1 MNYLNI
7 LGIGNALVDVLVLPE
22 DDQLISDLEL
32 PKGSMTLV
40 DKDLSSKILQKT
52 AHLNNKLANGG
63 SVANAMNGIASL
75 DVPSGYIGSIGKDK
89 LGDLFKK
96 NMKSKGIT
104 TFLKEADLPT
114 GCAISL
120 ISPDGE
126 RTFATY
132 LGAAVK
138 MGTEDLSPES
148 FKGFDL
154 FLIEGYLVFNQ
165 PLIMAAAAMAKS
177 AGLRIALDL
186 ASYNVVEANMDTL
199 NELVNN
205 YVDIVFANEEEAKS
219 FTGLTPAEALE
230 NLSKRCDIAVVK
242 IGKEGALIQQGN
254 KKIHVPAQGDKV
266 IDTTGAGDYFAAGF
280 LAGLAKG
287 YDLEK
292 SGWLGSLLAS
302 KVIRVV
308 GAELS
313 PEDWAGIK
321 EQESLFS
328 IE

>member
-22 DDQLISDLEL
+22 DDRILNELEL
-32 PKGSMTLV
+32 PKGGMTLV

-52 AHLNNKLANGG
+52 AHLNNKLATGG
-63 SVANAMNGIASL
+63 SVANAMNGIAGL
-75 DVPSGYIGSIGKDK
+75 DVPSGYIGAIGKDE
-89 LGDLFKK
+89 LGFLFKN
-96 NMKSKGIT
+96 NMKNNGIT
-104 TFLKEADLPT
+104 TFLKEANLPT

-132 LGAAVK
+132 LGAAVEL
-138 MGTEDLSPES
+138 GSDDIIPEY

-154 FLIEGYLVFNQ
+154 LLIEGYLVFNQ
-165 PLIMAAAAMAKS
+165 PLIMAAAAAAKS
-177 AGLRIALDL
+177 AGLKIALDL
-186 ASYNVVEANMDTL
+186 ASYNVVEANMDIL

-205 YVDIVFANEEEAKS
+205 FVDIVFANEEEAKS
-219 FTGLTPAEALE
+219 FTGLTPSEAVE

-242 IGKEGALIQQGN
+242 IGKEGALIQQGSN
-254 KKIHVPAQGDKV
+254 KIHVPAIGDKV

-292 SGWLGSLLAS
+292 SGYLGSLLAS
-302 KVIRVV
+302 KIIRVV

-313 PEDWAGIK
+313 PAEWAEIK
-321 EQESLFS
+321 EQEEFAKS
-328 IE
+328 E